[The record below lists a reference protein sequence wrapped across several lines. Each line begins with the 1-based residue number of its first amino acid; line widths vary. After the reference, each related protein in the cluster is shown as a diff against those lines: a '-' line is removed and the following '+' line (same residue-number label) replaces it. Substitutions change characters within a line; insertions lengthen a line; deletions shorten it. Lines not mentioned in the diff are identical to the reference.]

1 MALFDEW
8 YHKGHQI
15 VHEVMNELNLEDENK
30 AFRLLK
36 AVLQTLRDRLPTSEG
51 KDFASQLPMVL
62 KAVWCDGWDPTKV
75 PDKSIKHKRDF
86 LERLMNHSGLKKSVD
101 ISNFEEAEKVAVGVF
116 RVLKRHISYGEIKD
130 VIGELPEEIRELLER
145 A

>member
-15 VHEVMNELNLEDENK
+15 VHEVMKELNLEDESK

-36 AVLQTLRDRLPTSEG
+36 AVLQTLRDRLPASEG

-101 ISNFEEAEKVAVGVF
+101 ISNLEEAEKVAVGVF

-130 VIGELPEEIRELLER
+130 VIGELPEEIRELLEK

>member
-36 AVLQTLRDRLPTSEG
+36 AVLQTLRDRLSVSEG

-86 LERLMNHSGLKKSVD
+86 LERLINHPGLKKSAD
-101 ISNFEEAEKVAVGVF
+101 ISNLEEAEKVTVGVF
-116 RVLKRHISYGEIKD
+116 RV
-130 VIGELPEEIRELLER
+130 
-145 A
+145 